1 VDGKNFRKPETVK
14 KEFNEIPNYNLTSKT
29 FDVRHLDKFLNRINE
44 SGSLKFP
51 VESSVEGKSQMQ
63 YQDKVLTNIGIED
76 TVEDD

>member
-1 VDGKNFRKPETVK
+1 MNGKNFRKPETVK
-14 KEFNEIPNYNLTSKT
+14 KEFNEIPNYNLTYKT
-29 FDVRHLDKFLNRINE
+29 FDVRYLDKFLDRINE